1 MLLLVIN
8 AVLCINDLLFTIT
21 ITINITI
28 TVTITITFTIIIL
41 IRIRS
46 ERDLSMVLRLDE
58 MPGKVPPLGYWDP
71 FGLSSGLLLYR
82 FHHHRHYHRR
92 YQVNQH
98 PTEM

>member
-1 MLLLVIN
+1 MLVIIV
-8 AVLCINDLLFTIT
+8 VLCINDLLFTIT
-21 ITINITI
+21 ITIIF
-28 TVTITITFTIIIL
+28 TITITIAIIII

-71 FGLSSGLLLYR
+71 LGLSSGLLLYR
-82 FHHHRHYHRR
+82 FHHRRHYHRHH
-92 YQVNQH
+92 QANQH

>member
-1 MLLLVIN
+1 MLLLVII

-21 ITINITI
+21 ITIIF
-28 TVTITITFTIIIL
+28 TITITIAIIII

-71 FGLSSGLLLYR
+71 LGLSSGLLL
-82 FHHHRHYHRR
+82 
-92 YQVNQH
+92 
-98 PTEM
+98 